1 MMNIRQYLIASQFT
15 SDQLEQII
23 DAYETGLNDDGCFL
37 YEVDPFYAVV
47 DQYSQEY
54 NIPVDMFNVLSEK
67 LASEVYSVRHQQLME
82 KLAMNSKIPTIQDQ
96 DQCQSNPEHADISSF
111 YFWGEIVKV
120 PNGYNYIAIDGVFPR
135 ASYRVDYDVFAFH
148 SKPTWNPRTKLWE
161 ADIECEYE
169 GDWNGPINVEVS
181 PEVRTRI
188 RKQTKP
194 KNSLVNLVRFE
205 EGVSVSLEIKDVHN
219 TSQ

>member
-1 MMNIRQYLIASQFT
+1 MDIRQYLIKQQFT
-15 SDQLEQII
+15 SNQLEQII
-23 DAYETGLNDDGCFL
+23 EAYETGLNDTGRFL
-37 YEVDPFYAVV
+37 SDVDPFYVV
-47 DQYSQEY
+47 VTQYLREY
-54 NIPVDMFNVLSEK
+54 DIPVNMLSVLSEK
-67 LASEVYSVRHQQLME
+67 FASEVYSVRHQQLRE
-82 KLAMNSKIPTIQDQ
+82 KLAMNSKIPPIQDQ
-96 DQCQSNPEHADISSF
+96 DRCQSNTEHTDISSF

-135 ASYRVDYDVFAFH
+135 ASYRVDYDVFVFH
-148 SKPTWNPRTKLWE
+148 SKPTWNPRTKMWE
-161 ADIECEYE
+161 ADIEREYE